1 MGDNGP
7 TNINAPNTGTNDTI
21 NIRSTGGLTTVNTSE
36 GATSTIN
43 VGSLS
48 PSAGGMVNGLQG
60 TLAVVDGE
68 SSSDTLNVDDTGST
82 GAKSGTLTATTLTGL
97 GMGAGGITYD
107 SYYTL
112 AGLNIALG
120 SGHDTLRIA
129 STSSSTTRV
138 NGGVF
143 GSDTFNVQATTG
155 ALYLTGAA
163 LGNNVFNLGSTAP
176 SSGGSVK
183 NIAGPVFITGGTSV
197 LRLIT
202 LAADGS
208 NTINVDDSGDSAN
221 NSGDLTSSAVT
232 GLGMGSGVT
241 FVSVNAVN
249 VTLGPGNISF
259 DAQGANSRTVITV
272 SAGTGT
278 NNAVLSFSAGF
289 YGDLTLVNFATATLN
304 VVGNF
309 SGQFYDAAAVTA
321 VTMAGSLTSNGLLEV
336 GSMAP

>member
-1 MGDNGP
+1 
-7 TNINAPNTGTNDTI
+7 
-21 NIRSTGGLTTVNTSE
+21 
-36 GATSTIN
+36 
-43 VGSLS
+43 
-48 PSAGGMVNGLQG
+48 
-60 TLAVVDGE
+60 
-68 SSSDTLNVDDTGST
+68 
-82 GAKSGTLTATTLTGL
+82 
-97 GMGAGGITYD
+97 MGAGGITYD

-221 NSGDLTSSAVT
+221 NSGDMTSSAVT

-336 GSMAP
+336 GSIGTMTVGGNLAGMVVASGLLGNLTVSGSTSGAIIAGEVNLITMPAASLSFSGVIASQGDVGVIQRDSSGNAVTNGYQRLDPVRRH